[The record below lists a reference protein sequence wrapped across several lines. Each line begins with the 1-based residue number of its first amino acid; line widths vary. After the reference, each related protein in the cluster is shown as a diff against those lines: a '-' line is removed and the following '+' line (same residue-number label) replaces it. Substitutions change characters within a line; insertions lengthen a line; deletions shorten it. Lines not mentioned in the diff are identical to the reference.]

1 MRNNYLL
8 LGISSLVL
16 VVMLTACCLGQI
28 QPSQDFTAVDVNGT
42 TSINASLLRSAIV
55 QMPRGNLSDVE
66 KEGVLYMREEEKL
79 AHDAY
84 LTLYEKW
91 NLRIFDNIA
100 RSEQTHMDAIKTLID
115 TYGLEDPALN
125 ETGVFTNSELQ
136 GLYYTLV
143 DRGNNSLQDALEVG
157 AAIEELDIL
166 DLKGYIAE
174 TDKVDLTVVYEN
186 LMKGSRNHLR
196 AFVSTLE
203 RHGFEYTPQY
213 LNQTEYDAII
223 SSPIE
228 QGRGGM

>member
-1 MRNNYLL
+1 MRNNYVLL
-8 LGISSLVL
+8 AISSLVL
-16 VVMLTACCLGQI
+16 VVLLTCCLQM
-28 QPSQDFTAVDVNGT
+28 QTSQDFTVVDANGT
-42 TSINASLLRSAIV
+42 TSINVSILRSALP
-55 QMPRGNLSDVE
+55 QMPMGNLSDAE
-66 KEGVLYMREEEKL
+66 KDGILYMREEEKL

-91 NLRIFDNIA
+91 NLRIFNNIA
-100 RSEQTHMDAIKTLID
+100 RSEQTHMDAVKTLID
-115 TYGLEDPALN
+115 TYGIEDPALN

-143 DRGNNSLQDALEVG
+143 DRGNNSLQYALEVG

-174 TDKVDLTVVYEN
+174 TDKADLTVVYEN

-203 RHGFEYTPQY
+203 RRGFEYTPQY

-228 QGRGGM
+228 QGRESL